1 MYLKHH
7 CQFSINVFYITSK
20 PKTQIYLLTSIPF
33 STHDAFPL
41 VRILLSHNR
50 SNGTASPPP
59 GNPQSSPTGSQGSVE
74 DLHLISQRL
83 EGLNNA
89 SVLSTHD
96 HGQERNI

>member
-1 MYLKHH
+1 MYLK
-7 CQFSINVFYITSK
+7 SITVSFQLASSVLSL
-20 PKTQIYLLTSIPF
+20 TQIYLLTSIPL

-50 SNGTASPPP
+50 SNGTASSPP

-83 EGLNNA
+83 EGLNSA

-96 HGQERNI
+96 HGQEWNI